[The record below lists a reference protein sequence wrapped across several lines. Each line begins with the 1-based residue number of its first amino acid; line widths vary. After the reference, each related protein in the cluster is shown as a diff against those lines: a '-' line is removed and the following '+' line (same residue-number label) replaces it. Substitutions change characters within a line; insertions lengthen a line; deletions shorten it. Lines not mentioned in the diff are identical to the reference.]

1 MKRSEKF
8 IVELI
13 KDNIGNRKLALRW
26 KDDRFEKI
34 LKQEGLEADIYIS
47 EDKNRIDEIHT
58 FPSSFLKGKS
68 CEYYLVFPS
77 LQWSKYEAQICEQL
91 GFKEIT
97 DYLFVKH
104 QPSNSIIYGNEITKM
119 HSDMKVI
126 FKGFCSSVSIGKN
139 VKIPTNFQLIL
150 GNDTHVVIGNNVDF
164 KIGSLVLADGSC
176 LEIGD
181 NCQLGG
187 NHIFL
192 NTDSVLKIGKK
203 CTFGSGK
210 IRSGRNR
217 AIVIEDDCM
226 FSWETTILAHDGHL
240 IFDLTTGAC
249 TNNTNGERVESVHV
263 GSHVWVGGETAILPN
278 TYIGTGSICAY
289 RSLVKGTYPNN
300 CILGGSPARIIKKDI
315 CWTRENICTESE
327 MYMLL
332 DSEYRELT
340 K

>member
-1 MKRSEKF
+1 MKCSEKF

-13 KDNIGNRKLALRW
+13 KNNIGTRKLALRW

-34 LKQEGLEADIYIS
+34 LKDEGIVADIYIS
-47 EDKNRIDEIHT
+47 EDKNRINKIDT
-58 FPSSFLKGKS
+58 FPSDFLKGKNS
-68 CEYYLVFPS
+68 EYYLVFPS
-77 LQWSKYEAQICEQL
+77 LQWSKHETQICEQL
-91 GFKEIT
+91 GFKAIV

-104 QPSNSIIYGNEITKM
+104 EPNNSPMYGNEIIKMDTKM
-119 HSDMKVI
+119 NVI
-126 FKGFCSSVSIGKN
+126 FKGFCSSVNIGKN
-139 VKIPTNFQLIL
+139 VKIPSNFQLTL
-150 GNDTHVVIGNNVDF
+150 GNDTHVVIGNNVDL
-164 KIGSLVLADGSC
+164 KIGSLVLADGTG

-181 NCQLGG
+181 SCQLGG

-192 NTDSVLKIGKK
+192 NTDSVLKIGKR

-217 AIVIEDDCM
+217 KIVIEDDCM

-240 IFDLTTGAC
+240 IFDLNTGTC
-249 TNNTNGERVESVHV
+249 TNNTNGERLESVHI

-300 CILGGSPARIIKKDI
+300 CILGGSPARVIKKDI
-315 CWTRENICTESE
+315 CWTRENICTDTE

-332 DSEYRELT
+332 DSDYRQLT